1 MKDRSA
7 RGLTLSDAEFEG
19 NTSGVEAVDYKVIVK
34 KDKVEEKTSGGIY
47 IPKDVSDQ
55 EEWNVQTGVIVS
67 HGDLAFTDGRKK
79 DHTLIPWSPK
89 PKVGDR
95 VITKEFAG
103 LRFVGDDGDAYMVFA
118 DKDIAGIKTATS
130 IGDEA

>member
-7 RGLTLSDAEFEG
+7 RGLTLSDAEFDG
-19 NTSGVEAVDYKVIVK
+19 NMSGVQAVDYKVIVK
-34 KDKVEEKTSGGIY
+34 KDKVEERTEGGI
-47 IPKDVSDQ
+47 IVPEEAKNQ
-55 EEWNVQTGVIVS
+55 EEWNVQTGVVVS
-67 HGDLAFTDGRKK
+67 HGDLAFTDGRLS
-79 DHTLIPWSPK
+79 DHTLIDWNPK

-130 IGDEA
+130 IGDES